1 MDILDKFFKKYS
13 YKFPK
18 GYPDMNNEQDVL
30 LLESILGELGIDLNE
45 VKKSYSEI
53 IRTLLASGEA
63 QGKLG
68 PHSRSQRIKNIGN
81 ISNVDFIDII
91 SDVFDID
98 AEKIKILPPKAP
110 GNPSSANFGFQFP
123 IEGQDMVIVLGTET
137 RGSAI
142 EDYELSTLNDFIKQ
156 NGGSIN
162 IKLGDEKF
170 ENITK
175 VEKIPGNKQADFV
188 FIGDNNLY
196 IQHKDSASQQLSG
209 VKKVESDPEVK
220 SFVQAVKQISGG
232 TLQSKMS
239 FKREVESLEL
249 QLKGAYGVGEKFGL
263 DKVQSIIFGN
273 IKLISSSDE
282 GYFEV
287 TGPVQFNYPQP
298 LTGDYKVYM
307 FATYRGYGINQQG
320 IKNCRM
326 AFYPIK
332 YYPNAKSI

>member
-1 MDILDKFFKKYS
+1 MDTLDKFFKKYS

-123 IEGQDMVIVLGTET
+123 IEGQDMVIVLGTEA

-188 FIGDNNLY
+188 FIGDDNLY

-273 IKLISSSDE
+273 IKLIPSSDE
-282 GYFEV
+282 EYFEI